1 MQNLFRKVLYKLLS
15 IQEKVLTLKL
25 NKTLKNSYSNKTS
38 KTILSSTE
46 HMTLNIETEKNKE
59 LVEKNVTDIVKSV
72 QNTPIKLLEYIKTAG
87 TKACKINNNI
97 LKLLDEEE
105 GMLFEQHGLK
115 ALIINILTQ
124 SGFALKSNPVYI
136 ITDKKIDTAHLI
148 HQFYKWYAYRTGLPG
163 FDFKAQKN
171 FKKYLKN
178 VNDKSL
184 AKLSLED
191 TLALTE
197 AVQRD
202 KEATDF
208 TISFI
213 KKTEGAK
220 NANKKITEGGA
231 NI

>member
-136 ITDKKIDTAHLI
+136 ITDKKIDTAHLS
-148 HQFYKWYAYRTGLPG
+148 HQLYKWYA
-163 FDFKAQKN
+163 
-171 FKKYLKN
+171 
-178 VNDKSL
+178 
-184 AKLSLED
+184 
-191 TLALTE
+191 
-197 AVQRD
+197 
-202 KEATDF
+202 
-208 TISFI
+208 
-213 KKTEGAK
+213 
-220 NANKKITEGGA
+220 
-231 NI
+231 

>member
-1 MQNLFRKVLYKLLS
+1 
-15 IQEKVLTLKL
+15 
-25 NKTLKNSYSNKTS
+25 
-38 KTILSSTE
+38 
-46 HMTLNIETEKNKE
+46 MTLNIETKKNKE